1 MDILLKYRSFTI
13 WYILI
18 IIANLIFLSW
28 LTDYKMVSKPL
39 IMASLIGFYIGAARQ
54 QSPVFIL
61 ALIFAMLGDIF
72 LMFKSEAF
80 FLLGLGCFLIMQI
93 LYTITFL
100 KDKSP
105 AVRQNIYKALP
116 VFIISVMVIVSLW
129 DGLHDMQLP
138 VTIYTAAISSMVVS
152 ALIRKNVSW
161 YLPVVVG
168 VVLFMMSDAAIAFS
182 KFGFPFPCAEYFI
195 ILTYM
200 IAQFLI
206 VRGVVERDEKEI

>member
-1 MDILLKYRSFTI
+1 
-13 WYILI
+13 
-18 IIANLIFLSW
+18 
-28 LTDYKMVSKPL
+28 
-39 IMASLIGFYIGAARQ
+39 
-54 QSPVFIL
+54 
-61 ALIFAMLGDIF
+61 
-72 LMFKSEAF
+72 
-80 FLLGLGCFLIMQI
+80 
-93 LYTITFL
+93 
-100 KDKSP
+100 
-105 AVRQNIYKALP
+105 
-116 VFIISVMVIVSLW
+116 MVIVSLW
-129 DGLHDMQLP
+129 DGLQDMQLP
-138 VTIYTAAISSMVVS
+138 VAIYTAAISSMVVS

>member
-1 MDILLKYRSFTI
+1 MGVLQKYRSFTI
-13 WYILI
+13 WYIFI
-18 IIANLIFLSW
+18 IITNLIFLSW
-28 LTDYKMVSKPL
+28 LTDYKMVSKPF
-39 IMASLIGFYIGAARQ
+39 IMASLIGFYIGVARQ

-72 LMFKSEAF
+72 LMFKSEVF
-80 FLLGLGCFLIMQI
+80 FLVGLGCFLIMQI

-105 AVRQNIYKALP
+105 AVRQNIYKTLP
-116 VFIISVMVIVSLW
+116 IFIISGIVIIFLW
-129 DGLHDMQLP
+129 DGLEDMKLP
-138 VTIYTAAISSMVVS
+138 VAFYTIAICCMVVS